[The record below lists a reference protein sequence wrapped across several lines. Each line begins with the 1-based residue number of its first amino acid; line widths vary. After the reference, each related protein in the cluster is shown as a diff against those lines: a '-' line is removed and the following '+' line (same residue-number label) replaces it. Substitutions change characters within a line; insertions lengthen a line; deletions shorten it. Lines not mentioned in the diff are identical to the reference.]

1 MKESTSIML
10 DGMIGMIVIIPVQP
24 WLSHYNEVLVVVKKK
39 KKKSIMFLRRS
50 MEAYRM
56 KNIHHDDPM
65 KDLLDQ
71 TDNVIL
77 NENLKANI

>member
-1 MKESTSIML
+1 
-10 DGMIGMIVIIPVQP
+10 
-24 WLSHYNEVLVVVKKK
+24 VVKKK